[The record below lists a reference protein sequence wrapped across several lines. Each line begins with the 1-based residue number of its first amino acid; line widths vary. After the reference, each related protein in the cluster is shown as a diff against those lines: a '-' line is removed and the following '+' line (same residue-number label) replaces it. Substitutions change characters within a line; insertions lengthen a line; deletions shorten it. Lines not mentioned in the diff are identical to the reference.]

1 MVGLIQSVLKF
12 VVWLEVT
19 FISLS
24 LRFFFYYKYKFSLH
38 LLINSCLH
46 VRLKFDCF
54 CLSSADLNGDGEVEI
69 VASTTVTSPYNQLF
83 VLSPSG
89 TLYQPPGGHNPA
101 WPRYNSLTGPGN
113 DADVNC
119 AGQTGY
125 GTLLSTSFLFF
136 LFLQFTLL

>member
-1 MVGLIQSVLKF
+1 LIVLF
-12 VVWLEVT
+12 L
-19 FISLS
+19 
-24 LRFFFYYKYKFSLH
+24 
-38 LLINSCLH
+38 C
-46 VRLKFDCF
+46 
-54 CLSSADLNGDGEVEI
+54 SADLNGDGEVEI

-125 GTLLSTSFLFF
+125 GTRLATSFHFFLFF
-136 LFLQFTLL
+136 TIHFVIDPYQMKKKMT